1 MASHAAPW
9 QQNPGVFRLPP
20 FSIGGEEAMEQ
31 TDNKEIFQMFF
42 NFMSNM
48 MSLMSK
54 KIDEGEIQSSDQFRQ
69 AVGGIF
75 DTILDSASKNVDP
88 NDKKAQTFLGA
99 VRMFAPLILGNGG
112 GNSKAQASGG
122 KQLLANLIDKVLS
135 KVRSRLGDGK
145 EADTEFFRSSST
157 FPNPYFDEEAMEEA
171 YSNLSDE
178 AKEQIWGSIFRTV
191 AGGLINH
198 AINRATEG

>member
-1 MASHAAPW
+1 M
-9 QQNPGVFRLPP
+9 Q
-20 FSIGGEEAMEQ
+20 Q
-31 TDNKEIFQMFF
+31 TDDKEIAKTFLNLF
-42 NFMSNM
+42 SNVV
-48 MSLMSK
+48 SLISK

-88 NDKKAQTFLGA
+88 NDKTAQTFLGA
-99 VRMFAPLILGNGG
+99 VRTFAPLIFGNGG

-145 EADTEFFRSSST
+145 EAEAEVFSSFPT
-157 FPNPYFDEEAMEEA
+157 FPNPYVDEEAMEEA
-171 YSNLSDE
+171 YSNLSNE
-178 AKEQIWGSIFRTV
+178 AKEQFWGSVLRTV
-191 AGGLINH
+191 AGGVINH
-198 AINRATEG
+198 AFNRAMEG